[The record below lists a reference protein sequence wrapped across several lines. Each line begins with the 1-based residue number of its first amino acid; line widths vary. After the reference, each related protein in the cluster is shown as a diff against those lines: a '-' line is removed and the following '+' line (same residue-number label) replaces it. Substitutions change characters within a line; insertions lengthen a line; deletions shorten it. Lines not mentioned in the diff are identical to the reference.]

1 MHHLG
6 ETRRLPIAIA
16 AIACLLPAATLV
28 VATIG
33 RQLQPAVFEPAATFQ
48 SIFDWHT
55 RLSIAGLA
63 LLLLALPAVGTALG
77 ASLVAGAL
85 RSDPALRS
93 DLAGVAAS
101 LARVLH
107 RPAFVLGVVAVA
119 FGLVYFAMLAVHA
132 VAG

>member
-28 VATIG
+28 VAAIG

-48 SIFDWHT
+48 SIFDWYT
-55 RLSIAGLA
+55 RLAIAGPA
-63 LLLLALPAVGTALG
+63 LLLLALPAVATALG

-93 DLAGVAAS
+93 DLAGLAAL
-101 LARVLH
+101 LARVLR
-107 RPAFVLGVVAVA
+107 RPAFVVGVVAAA
-119 FGLVYFAMLAVHA
+119 FGLV
-132 VAG
+132 

>member
-16 AIACLLPAATLV
+16 AIACRLVAATLV
-28 VATIG
+28 AATIG
-33 RQLQPAVFEPAATFQ
+33 RHLQPAVFEPAATFQ
-48 SIFDWHT
+48 SVFGWYT
-55 RLSIAGLA
+55 RLSIVGLV

-93 DLAGVAAS
+93 DLAVLTAAIRRS
-101 LARVLH
+101 SYTRRPHRCAR
-107 RPAFVLGVVAVA
+107 PSS
-119 FGLVYFAMLAVHA
+119 AVH
-132 VAG
+132 